1 MRYWAGFDVGKA
13 FHWLCVLDDEG
24 GVLLSRRVEATE
36 EDIEAACSQI
46 RALGSSQER
55 TVAVDMMGG
64 PATLLEAILL
74 GHGERVFYLPGMS
87 VNRAREGYQGEQK
100 SDRGDARVIAEQ
112 LRMRWRSLREVLPRD
127 DEAVEMRL
135 LVSYRRDLVVDQAR
149 CITRLRALLNEVFP
163 ALDAL
168 LNFQKDRAFVLLSKV
183 ATPKA
188 ARRPGISRLAR
199 WLRTQGIRRS
209 DELAGKVVEAAKAQ
223 SCDLPASATRGALVC
238 EMAAEVLRIRERV
251 AEIEDRLEELLSAR
265 PEAEVVRSLP
275 GMGVVFT
282 ASFLA
287 EVDDPGRF
295 DSADTLAAAAG
306 LVPATRQSGGTSF
319 QTRARRGNRTLK
331 NLFYRSA
338 FSCTA
343 HHAPSKA
350 FYDRKRAEGKTHH
363 QAVIA
368 LARRRVNVLWAMLR
382 DGQLYEDRTPAAA

>member
-13 FHWLCVLDDEG
+13 FHWLCILDEEG
-24 GVLLSRRVEATE
+24 TVVLSRRVEATE

-46 RALGSSQER
+46 KAWGSLRERA
-55 TVAVDMMGG
+55 VAVDMVGG
-64 PATLLEAILL
+64 PATLLEAALL

-100 SDRGDARVIAEQ
+100 SDRGDARLIADQ
-112 LRMRWRSLREVLPRD
+112 LRMRWRSLRELQPQE
-127 DEAVEMRL
+127 DEMVEMRL
-135 LVSYRRDLVVDQAR
+135 LVSHRRDLVTDQAR
-149 CITRLRALLNEVFP
+149 CITRLRALLNEMFP
-163 ALDAL
+163 GLDPL
-168 LNFQKDRAFVLLSKV
+168 LDFHKNRAFVLLGKV
-183 ATPKA
+183 TTPDS
-188 ARRPGISRLAR
+188 ARRLGASSLAR
-199 WLRTQGIRRS
+199 WLRARGIRRS
-209 DELAGKVVEAAKAQ
+209 DELAQKVIEAAKAQ
-223 SCDLPASATRGALVC
+223 SRQMPASEARGALVR
-238 EMAAEVLRIRERV
+238 EMAADVLRIRERIG
-251 AEIEDRLEELLSAR
+251 EIEDRLEELLSAR
-265 PEAEVVRSLP
+265 PEAAVVRSLP

-287 EVDDPGRF
+287 EVGDLGRY
-295 DSADTLAAAAG
+295 DSADALAATAG

-319 QTRARRGNRTLK
+319 QMRARRGNRTLK

-368 LARRRVNVLWAMLR
+368 LTRRRVNVLWAMLR
-382 DGQLYEDRTPAAA
+382 DGQLYEDRSPTAA

>member
-1 MRYWAGFDVGKA
+1 MRYWAGFDIGKA

-24 GVLLSRRVEATE
+24 GVVLSRRVEATE

-46 RALGSSQER
+46 QALGSLLER
-55 TVAVDMMGG
+55 AVAVDMVGG
-64 PATLLEAILL
+64 PATLLEAALL
-74 GHGERVFYLPGMS
+74 GHGERVFYMPGMS

-100 SDRGDARVIAEQ
+100 SDRGDARLIADQ
-112 LRMRWRSLREVLPRD
+112 LRMRWRSLRELQPQG
-127 DEAVEMRL
+127 DEMVEMRL
-135 LVSYRRDLVVDQAR
+135 LVSHRRDLVTDQAR

-163 ALDAL
+163 GLDAL
-168 LNFQKDRAFVLLSKV
+168 LDFHKDRAFVLLGKV
-183 ATPKA
+183 STPDSAKKLGA
-188 ARRPGISRLAR
+188 SRLAR
-199 WLRTQGIRRS
+199 WLRARGIRRS
-209 DELAGKVVEAAKAQ
+209 DELAQKVIEAAKAQ
-223 SCDLPASATRGALVC
+223 NRQMPASEARGALVR
-238 EMAAEVLRIRERV
+238 EMAADVLRIRERIG
-251 AEIEDRLEELLSAR
+251 EIEGRLEELLSAR

-287 EVDDPGRF
+287 EVGDLGRF
-295 DSADTLAAAAG
+295 DSADALAAAAG

-319 QTRARRGNRTLK
+319 QMRARRGNRTLK

-368 LARRRVNVLWAMLR
+368 LARRRVNVLWTMLR
-382 DGQLYEDRTPAAA
+382 NGQLYEDRSQTAA